1 MAETSGGDLPD
12 GTSEIFLARG
22 LDDPNHVDWILEI
35 SLCEHGLRV
44 FPASLRVGG
53 FTEIDNIALVSA
65 SDQENDAR
73 ATFERAAG
81 VVINHGNKSVRFAV
95 R

>member
-73 ATFERAAG
+73 QVSGRKLRVSFRGG
-81 VVINHGNKSVRFAV
+81 VI
-95 R
+95 